1 MALVETA
8 VTSASVPI
16 IAPPLLSCRIA
27 IDPIL
32 TR

>member
-1 MALVETA
+1 MVSVETA

-16 IAPPLLSCRIA
+16 ITPPLLSCRIV

-32 TR
+32 AI